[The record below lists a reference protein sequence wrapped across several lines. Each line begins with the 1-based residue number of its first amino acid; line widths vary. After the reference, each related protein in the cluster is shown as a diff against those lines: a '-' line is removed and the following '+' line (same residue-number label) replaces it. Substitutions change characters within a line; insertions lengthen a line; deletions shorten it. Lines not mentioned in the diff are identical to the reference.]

1 MSKAIVIIPTYNEA
15 ENLPIT
21 IEKLA
26 DIFINIKNW
35 QMQILVVDDSSPDGT
50 AAVVKQLQ
58 KKYSFLKLLVNE
70 KKAGLGSAYLK
81 GMDQAF
87 NNLNADL
94 VFEFDADLSHD
105 PGKIPQMLEHVESG
119 SDLVLGSRYIKGGS
133 IPQNWGLHRKFL
145 SVFGNLFI
153 RLVMCDF
160 SINDWTTGFRAIKK
174 ELYQA
179 VANELESE
187 RFFGY
192 TFQIGFLN
200 KARQKKFKI
209 NEVAFAFKDREI
221 GKSKIGP
228 EYIKNTLLYIMK
240 VRIQEIFNSRIFKF
254 AAVGLTGALVQLS
267 SLTLYRF
274 LIPDFQYAFFSDFT
288 LATILSTETA
298 IICNFILNNLW
309 TFADRKIK
317 NQSILKK
324 FLEFN
329 LASMGSL
336 VIQMLVATIGENTIG
351 LFKLFT
357 LPIVSIDVDTG
368 MIYAVTGILI
378 GMFWNFF
385 AYNNFIWK
393 KKK

>member
-1 MSKAIVIIPTYNEA
+1 MFKAIVIIPTYNEA
-15 ENLPIT
+15 ENLPAT
-21 IEKLA
+21 IKKLA
-26 DIFINIKNW
+26 VVFQQIHDW
-35 QMQILVVDDSSPDGT
+35 QMQVLVVDDNSPDGT
-50 AAVVKQLQ
+50 AQVVKKLQ
-58 KKYSFLKLLVNE
+58 KQYSFLKLLLKQNKE
-70 KKAGLGSAYLK
+70 GLGAAYLK

-87 NNLNADL
+87 NHLQADV

-105 PGKIPQMLEHVESG
+105 PQKIPQMLKQINEG

-153 RLVMCDF
+153 RTIMLDF
-160 SINDWTTGFRAIKK
+160 SIKDWTTGFRAIKK
-174 ELYQA
+174 EVYQA
-179 VANELESE
+179 VASELESE

-192 TFQIGFLN
+192 TFQIGFLH

-274 LIPDFQYAFFSDFT
+274 LLPDFQYSFFSDFT

-298 IICNFILNNLW
+298 IISNFILNNLW

-317 NQSILKK
+317 KQSILKK

-329 LASMGSL
+329 LASGGSL
-336 VIQMLVATIGENTIG
+336 IIQMLVATIGENTIG

-357 LPIVSIDVDTG
+357 LPIISIDVDTG

>member
-192 TFQIGFLN
+192 TFQIGFLH
-200 KARQKKFKI
+200 KALKKKFKI
-209 NEVAFAFKDREI
+209 SEVAFAFKDREI

-240 VRIQEIFNSRIFKF
+240 VRIQEILHSRLFKF
-254 AAVGLTGALVQLS
+254 ATVGAIGALVQLT
-267 SLTLYRF
+267 SLEFYRF
-274 LIPDFQYAFFSDFT
+274 LLPDFQWSILTTFL
-288 LATILSTETA
+288 LATILSIETA
-298 IICNFILNNLW
+298 IISNFILSNFW
-309 TFADRKIK
+309 TFADRKLK
-317 NQSILKK
+317 KQSIPKK
-324 FLEFN
+324 FLTFN
-329 LASMGSL
+329 LTSGGSL
-336 VIQMLVATIGENTIG
+336 LIQMLIAALGENTIG
-351 LFKLFT
+351 LITLFT
-357 LPIVSIDVDTG
+357 LPIIPIQVDTG
-368 MIYAVTGILI
+368 MIFAVTGILV

-385 AYNNFIWK
+385 AYNTFIWK

>member
-1 MSKAIVIIPTYNEA
+1 MSKAVVIIPTYNEA
-15 ENLPIT
+15 GNLAIT
-21 IEKLA
+21 IKKLA
-26 DIFINIKNW
+26 DIFQQIHDW
-35 QMQILVVDDSSPDGT
+35 QMQVLVVDDNSPDGT
-50 AAVVKQLQ
+50 AQVVKKLQ
-58 KKYSFLKLLVNE
+58 KQYPFLKLLLKQ
-70 KKAGLGSAYLK
+70 KKEGLGSAYLK

-87 NNLNADL
+87 NQLKADV

-105 PGKIPQMLEHVESG
+105 PQKIPQMLQQINEG

-133 IPQNWGLHRKFL
+133 IPENWGLHRKFL
-145 SVFGNLFI
+145 SIFGNLFI
-153 RLVMCDF
+153 RTIMWDF
-160 SINDWTTGFRAIKK
+160 SIKDWTTGFRAIKK
-174 ELYQA
+174 EVYQA
-179 VANELESE
+179 VANELESD

-192 TFQIGFLN
+192 TFQIGFLH

-274 LIPDFQYAFFSDFT
+274 LLPDFQYAFFSDFT

-298 IICNFILNNLW
+298 IISNFILNNLW

-317 NQSILKK
+317 KQSILKK
-324 FLEFN
+324 FFEFN
-329 LASMGSL
+329 LASGGSL

-357 LPIVSIDVDTG
+357 LPIITIDVDTG

>member
-192 TFQIGFLN
+192 TFQIGFLH
-200 KARQKKFKI
+200 KALKKKFKI
-209 NEVAFAFKDREI
+209 SEVAFAFKDRKI

-240 VRIQEIFNSRIFKF
+240 VRIQEILQSRLFKF
-254 AAVGLTGALVQLS
+254 ATVGAIGALVQLT
-267 SLTLYRF
+267 SLEFYRF
-274 LIPDFQYAFFSDFT
+274 LLPDFQWSILTTFL
-288 LATILSTETA
+288 LATILSIETA
-298 IICNFILNNLW
+298 IISNFILSNFW
-309 TFADRKIK
+309 TFADRKLK
-317 NQSILKK
+317 KQSIPKK
-324 FLEFN
+324 FLAFN
-329 LASMGSL
+329 LTSGGSL
-336 VIQMLVATIGENTIG
+336 LIQMLIAALGENTIG
-351 LFKLFT
+351 LFTLFT
-357 LPIVSIDVDTG
+357 LPIIPIQVDTG
-368 MIYAVTGILI
+368 MIFAVTGILV

-385 AYNNFIWK
+385 AYNTFIWK

>member
-15 ENLPIT
+15 GNLPIT
-21 IEKLA
+21 IKKLA
-26 DIFINIKNW
+26 AVFQQIHDW
-35 QMQILVVDDSSPDGT
+35 QMQVLVVDDNSPDGT
-50 AAVVKQLQ
+50 AQVVKKLQ
-58 KKYSFLKLLVNE
+58 KQYPFLKLLL
-70 KKAGLGSAYLK
+70 KKNKEGLGAAYLK
-81 GMDQAF
+81 GMDHAF
-87 NNLNADL
+87 NQLKADV

-105 PGKIPQMLEHVESG
+105 PQKIPLMLEQINKG

-133 IPQNWGLHRKFL
+133 IPENWGLHRKFL

-153 RLVMCDF
+153 RTVMWDF
-160 SINDWTTGFRAIKK
+160 SIKDWTTGFRAIKK
-174 ELYQA
+174 EVYQA
-179 VANELESE
+179 VAKELESE

-357 LPIVSIDVDTG
+357 LPIISIDVDTG

>member
-15 ENLPIT
+15 GNLPIT
-21 IEKLA
+21 IKKLA
-26 DIFINIKNW
+26 AVFQQIHDW
-35 QMQILVVDDSSPDGT
+35 QMQVLVVDDNSPDGT
-50 AAVVKQLQ
+50 AQVVKKLQ
-58 KKYSFLKLLVNE
+58 KQYPFLKLLL
-70 KKAGLGSAYLK
+70 KKNKEGLGAAYLK

-87 NNLNADL
+87 NQLQADV

-105 PGKIPQMLEHVESG
+105 PQKIPQMLEQIDEG

-133 IPQNWGLHRKFL
+133 IPENWGLHRKFL

-153 RLVMCDF
+153 RTVMWDF
-160 SINDWTTGFRAIKK
+160 SIKDWTTGFRAIKK
-174 ELYQA
+174 EVYQA
-179 VANELESE
+179 VAKELESD

-385 AYNNFIWK
+385 AYNTFIWK